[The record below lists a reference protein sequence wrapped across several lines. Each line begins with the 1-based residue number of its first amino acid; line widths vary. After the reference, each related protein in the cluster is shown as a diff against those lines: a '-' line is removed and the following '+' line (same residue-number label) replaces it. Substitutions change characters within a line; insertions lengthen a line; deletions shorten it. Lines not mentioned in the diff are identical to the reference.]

1 MDNALLETQTGR
13 VPESLNDE
21 AAPDVEITGTE
32 YRDLAVEAAS
42 PPVRMKFDKP
52 LEYDG
57 KEYHE
62 LICDF
67 DSMIGKDFQ
76 RIEREFTHLYK
87 AQKNETPLPEMKHLY
102 HSLVIAHA
110 ANVPVGLV
118 FKLPRRYYT
127 PIRLEALKAC
137 GSSPDEE
144 KA

>member
-1 MDNALLETQTGR
+1 MDKTLLQNDRTPPT
-13 VPESLNDE
+13 SLPNNDE
-21 AAPDVEITGTE
+21 VEAAEAIETE
-32 YRDLAVEAAS
+32 YRDLSVEAAS

-52 LEYDG
+52 IDYDG

-67 DSMIGKDFQ
+67 DAMIGKDFQ

-137 GSSPDEE
+137 GSSPDED